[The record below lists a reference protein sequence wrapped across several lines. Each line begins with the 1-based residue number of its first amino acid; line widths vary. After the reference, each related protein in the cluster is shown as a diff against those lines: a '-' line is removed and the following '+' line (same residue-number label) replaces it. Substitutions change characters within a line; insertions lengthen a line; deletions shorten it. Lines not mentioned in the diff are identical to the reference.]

1 MIFLSTQVVRIEGY
15 NKGSLGTIG
24 RECDRAEGINHRNQ
38 EIEQDLSFLNH
49 SYKDASHGF
58 VSEFSDIKTALNAQG
73 KETKK
78 GVAFEGMIITADLPF
93 FEGLGYERGKPMPKE
108 VKAFFDR
115 SYEFAKAQIGYQGTD
130 KNILSAKIHLDEKT
144 PHLHLYYMP
153 ITEKWQSKVYAKAEN
168 GKVLRTEKGTPIQ
181 AKDENGKILYEQHE
195 DLTAPK
201 LSRTEFWR
209 VRGGQSSYRQM
220 QDRFYQ
226 SVGKEYKLERGEVG
240 SDRKHKKTAVY
251 KQEQLTAE
259 KNRLVAEIT
268 PYRELKQGI
277 EEVEIQGKTILPGVV
292 AIKKKNLETV
302 KEQAKSYTVNRDEL
316 NTIRQRTQS
325 VKARES
331 RANQREQ
338 LLDNRAVELAHQ
350 QSQVQEAYQRQL
362 NLNQILEETKK
373 QRDYYKCKCAF
384 FERENISLKV
394 EIEKVKETLTNQI
407 KTLKST
413 VREAYKNLRNV
424 VKAVGMLKHDKK
436 NGYGVPNL
444 TKKQEKL
451 IDGITKYS
459 VKCAKEDGQ
468 HDFAE
473 NMEKY
478 IGISKSIQNMIEP
491 SKIELSKTE
500 PSKQHNHSHDYRPSL

>member
-1 MIFLSTQVVRIEGY
+1 MSTQVVRIEGY

-24 RECDRAEGINHRNQ
+24 RECDRAEGINHKNQ
-38 EIEQDLSFLNH
+38 EIEQDLSYLNH

-115 SYEFAKAQIGYQGTD
+115 SYEFAKAQIGYKGTD

-144 PHLHLYYMP
+144 PHLHLYYVP
-153 ITEKWQSKVYAKAEN
+153 ITEKWQSKVYAKDEN

-226 SVGKEYKLERGEVG
+226 SVGKDYKLERGEIG
-240 SDRKHKKTAVY
+240 SDREHKKTAIY

-259 KNRLVAEIT
+259 KERLTAEVT

-277 EEVEIQGKTILPGVV
+277 EEVETPGKTVLPGIV
-292 AIKKKNLETV
+292 AVKKKDLSAL
-302 KEQAKSYTVNRDEL
+302 KEQAKGLFD
-316 NTIRQRTQS
+316 
-325 VKARES
+325 
-331 RANQREQ
+331 
-338 LLDNRAVELAHQ
+338 
-350 QSQVQEAYQRQL
+350 
-362 NLNQILEETKK
+362 
-373 QRDYYKCKCAF
+373 
-384 FERENISLKV
+384 
-394 EIEKVKETLTNQI
+394 
-407 KTLKST
+407 KS
-413 VREAYKNLRNV
+413 
-424 VKAVGMLKHDKK
+424 
-436 NGYGVPNL
+436 
-444 TKKQEKL
+444 
-451 IDGITKYS
+451 
-459 VKCAKEDGQ
+459 
-468 HDFAE
+468 
-473 NMEKY
+473 
-478 IGISKSIQNMIEP
+478 
-491 SKIELSKTE
+491 
-500 PSKQHNHSHDYRPSL
+500 

>member
-1 MIFLSTQVVRIEGY
+1 MSTQVVRVEGY

-38 EIEQDLSFLNH
+38 EIEQDLSYLNH

-144 PHLHLYYMP
+144 PHLHLYYVP
-153 ITEKWQSKVYAKAEN
+153 ITEKWQSKVYAKDEN

-226 SVGKEYKLERGEVG
+226 SVGKDYKLERGEIG
-240 SDRKHKKTAVY
+240 SDREHKKTAVY

-259 KNRLVAEIT
+259 KEKLTAEVK
-268 PYRELKQGI
+268 PFRELKTGI
-277 EEVEIQGKTILPGVV
+277 DEVQTTGKNFLGLSVV
-292 AIKKKNLETV
+292 KTKDLQVV
-302 KEQAKSYTVNRDEL
+302 KEQAKAYTVNRDE
-316 NTIRQRTQS
+316 ICEFRERTQA

-331 RANQREQ
+331 RADQREYQ
-338 LLDNRAVELAHQ
+338 LDNRAAELAHQ
-350 QSQVQEAYQRQL
+350 QAQVQAAYQRQL
-362 NLNQILEETKK
+362 SLNQLLEQTEK
-373 QRDYYKCKCAF
+373 QRDSYKH
-384 FERENISLKV
+384 ENATLRAENGSLRS
-394 EIEKVKETLTNQI
+394 EIEKLRQSFEKRIESLKTIVRGAYESITNI
-407 KTLKST
+407 
-413 VREAYKNLRNV
+413 
-424 VKAVGMLKHDKK
+424 VKAVGMLKYDKED
-436 NGYGVPNL
+436 GYGVPNL

-451 IDGITKYS
+451 IDGIADYG
-459 VKCAKEDGQ
+459 VKWAKEDGQ
-468 HDFAE
+468 HDLAE
-473 NMEKY
+473 DMEKH
-478 IGISKSIQNMIEP
+478 IGISKGIQNTIEP
-491 SKIELSKTE
+491 
-500 PSKQHNHSHDYRPSL
+500 PKQHYHSHDYGPSL